1 MKRASLFALGSALA
15 ACTGAFLTAPS
26 GSTITLVANPP
37 FIASHGGVSEID
49 AIVIE
54 PAGTEVPDG
63 TVVLWTTTLG
73 RIDRETRTRNGIAHN
88 RLVSDSRSGV
98 AVVTVVSG
106 GEALP
111 PPSPS
116 TSPSPTPTPSAS
128 PTTPPTTLLRGTA
141 AGVASGPAAAQNTAS
156 IDVTI
161 GNVRVSNV
169 LLRANPPRITI
180 SNSTQVIAT
189 VLDAAG
195 NPIPGVPVFFEVFT
209 NRDVDFFDS
218 AGAPRFT
225 DNNGEARDVL
235 RTRRQFQGTI
245 TVRATAAGAGRF
257 VPSNDLDVPVL

>member
-1 MKRASLFALGSALA
+1 MKRASAVALAAALA
-15 ACTGAFLTAPS
+15 ACTGAYLTAPS

-63 TVVLWTTTLG
+63 TSVLWTTTLG
-73 RIDRETRTRNGIAHN
+73 HIDRETRTRNGIARN
-88 RLVSDSRSGV
+88 RLVADSRSGV
-98 AVVTVVSG
+98 ARVTVVSG

-111 PPSPS
+111 PS
-116 TSPSPTPTPSAS
+116 PTPSAS
-128 PTTPPTTLLRGTA
+128 PTTSPTTTLTTPTTTLLRGTA
-141 AGVASGPAAAQNTAS
+141 GGVAAGPAAVQNSAF
-156 IDVTI
+156 IDITI
-161 GNVRVSNV
+161 GNVRVANV

-180 SNSTQVIAT
+180 SNSTHVIAT
-189 VLDAAG
+189 VLDSAG
-195 NPIPGVPVFFEVFT
+195 NPIPNVPVYFEVFT
-209 NRDVDFFDS
+209 NRDVDFFES

-245 TVRATAAGAGRF
+245 IVRAMAAGNGRF
-257 VPSNDLDVPVL
+257 VQSNDLEIPVL